1 MNNAMN
7 TITLQKQK
15 KLLQKSKALRLD
27 LSEVLALMKKKR
39 AWEDIRGILPKKISG
54 LRYQRTVRDEWV

>member
-1 MNNAMN
+1 MN